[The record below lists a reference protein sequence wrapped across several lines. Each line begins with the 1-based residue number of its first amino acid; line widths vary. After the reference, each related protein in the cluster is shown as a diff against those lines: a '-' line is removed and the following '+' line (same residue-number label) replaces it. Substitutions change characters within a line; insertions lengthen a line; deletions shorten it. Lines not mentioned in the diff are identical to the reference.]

1 MPRSAVF
8 VALAAFLAAGA
19 ARAQDFEGTWKIPEA
34 QALAAPRT
42 YPACNDVTACL
53 RIAWM
58 LEAGVRF
65 AAVSDAERHTEAGR
79 YHARACEL
87 AKLTPCKNAERITA
101 QAARLSTMES
111 SGRARFWCALA
122 LDGAKRFAKVDGVA
136 DEVVRSACRKVLPA
150 GTALSIDLVAS
161 ASSEQRPQ
169 LVRLLLDDVLAEIC
183 PTLKV
188 RPAECTLDAA
198 SVPSAKQPAVVRA
211 ILRGAFPE
219 LTAAQ
224 RAELAD
230 RVLRD
235 R

>member
-1 MPRSAVF
+1 MGGSFLLRLFGFEGWGARIAWVV
-8 VALAAFLAAGA
+8 VALAIIAVPVLHQLATP
-19 ARAQDFEGTWKIPEA
+19 GTTLYLPEFA
-34 QALAAPRT
+34 IGLVGKWMCLA
-42 YPACNDVTACL
+42 
-53 RIAWM
+53 
-58 LEAGVRF
+58 
-65 AAVSDAERHTEAGR
+65 
-79 YHARACEL
+79 
-87 AKLTPCKNAERITA
+87 
-101 QAARLSTMES
+101 
-111 SGRARFWCALA
+111 
-122 LDGAKRFAKVDGVA
+122 
-136 DEVVRSACRKVLPA
+136 VL
-150 GTALSIDLVAS
+150 ALSIDLVAS